1 MKEQT
6 SGHSLDSQ
14 SQKRCPTDAIKEGGL
29 NSEERNN
36 LLARARLKKCMC
48 THFLKLFSSPGENT
62 SKDRHNSTL
71 LLDLQVERM
80 GKNSPIMQLF

>member
-29 NSEERNN
+29 NSEERNS

-48 THFLKLFSSPGENT
+48 THLKLFSSPGENT